1 MKTVITGSDI
11 TNELDVILAHKRTVQ
26 LSEFTGIS
34 LSEQTKL
41 ATAISEICR
50 NCLEYAY
57 EGKIS
62 HEIVERKGVLYLQ
75 STISDNGTGI
85 PPEKLEQINNNTYG
99 IFSGRGY
106 GLTYAKKLAD
116 YCDIKS
122 DKNGTEIQVGVIIPN
137 KNIYITS
144 EKIIEWRDFF
154 KNEPPIS
161 PYDELKRRNTQLI
174 SLTEELHQKNA
185 QLRETVD
192 QLTASEE
199 SFSFIAQNVPDVIW
213 KANSNGE
220 IEYVNNHWI
229 TYTGKTAS
237 ELENWGWLSFIHPDE
252 IKEMITFWKKA
263 ISERISFS
271 NEFRLMNS
279 KGEYYWHF
287 LRAKVIPHN
296 KTGDLSW
303 VGTITNIDEHKQN
316 SLALENK
323 VSDSTKELEITNAE
337 MIRFNIDLEQFAYV
351 TSHDMKE
358 PVRMVSNFA
367 TMLSERHRDKLDAD
381 GREIIDFILEGANR
395 MRLIISDLLS
405 YANLGKG
412 GTEMHLVDANKVLED
427 VKKSLKEKLDVA
439 GVVIDSQELPKVMV
453 MGSCLY
459 QLFYN
464 LIENAIKFRDRESG
478 LVIEISAKKV
488 GYFWQFSVKDNGIGM
503 ETQYADR
510 IFKIFQRLHEQS
522 KFPGTGIGLAICK
535 KISELHGGKIWV
547 DSSPG
552 EGSEFNF
559 TIPA

>member
-1 MKTVITGSDI
+1 MNAVITGSDI

-50 NCLEYAY
+50 NCLEYAH

-62 HEIVERKGVLYLQ
+62 HEIVEKKGIHYLQ
-75 STISDNGTGI
+75 STITDNGTGI
-85 PPEKLEQINNNTYG
+85 AQEKLEQINNNTYK
-99 IFSGRGY
+99 ILSGRGY

-122 DKNGTEIQVGVIIPN
+122 DTHGTEIHVGVIIPN
-137 KNIYITS
+137 KSISITA

-174 SLTEELHQKNA
+174 SLTEELNQKNV
-185 QLRETVD
+185 QLKETVD

-213 KANSNGE
+213 KANSKGE

-252 IKEMITFWKKA
+252 IKEKITFWKHA

-271 NEFRLMNS
+271 NEFRLKNA
-279 KGEYYWHF
+279 KGEYFWHI

-296 KTGDLSW
+296 DSGDLSW
-303 VGTITNIDEHKQN
+303 VGTITNIDEQKQN
-316 SLALENK
+316 SLELENK
-323 VSDSTKELEITNAE
+323 VSDSTKELEITTAE
-337 MIRFNIDLEQFAYV
+337 MIRFNLDLEQFAYV

-367 TMLSERHRDKLDAD
+367 TMLNERHRDKLDAD

-395 MRLIISDLLS
+395 MRLVISDLLS

-412 GTEMHLVDANKVLED
+412 GTEMHLADTNEVLDD
-427 VKKSLKEKLDVA
+427 VKKSLKEKLDAA
-439 GVVIDSQELPKVMV
+439 GVVINSHDLPKIMV

-464 LIENAIKFRDRESG
+464 LVENAIKFRDRESA
-478 LVIEISAKKV
+478 LVIEISVKQV
-488 GYFWQFSVKDNGIGM
+488 EDFWQFSVKDNGIGM
-503 ETQYADR
+503 DKQYADR
-510 IFKIFQRLHEQS
+510 IFKIFQRLHAQS
-522 KFPGTGIGLAICK
+522 KYPGTGIGLAICK
-535 KISELHGGKIWV
+535 KISELHGGRIWV
-547 DSSPG
+547 ESSQG
-552 EGSEFNF
+552 IGSEFCF
-559 TIPA
+559 TLPV